1 MKQTI
6 KLYAHPANEHQHQVN
21 VIRWS
26 LIHRAEY
33 PDLKLLHA
41 VPNGG
46 RRDPI
51 EAKHLQDEG
60 LKPGVPDLDLPV
72 PRGNYHGLRIEMK
85 TETGRLSVDQDWWLG
100 ELREQGYFCEV
111 CHGWESAVRVLEWY
125 LSLRRGGEN
134 H

>member
-1 MKQTI
+1 MKTQI
-6 KLYAHPANEHQHQVN
+6 KLYSSPTTEHQHQVN
-21 VIRWS
+21 VINWS

-60 LKPGVPDLDLPV
+60 LKPGVPDLHLPV
-72 PRGNYHGLRIEMK
+72 AKGKYHSLYIEMK
-85 TETGRLSVDQDWWLG
+85 TETGKASLEQLWWVD
-100 ELREQGYFCEV
+100 ELNKSGNFAEI
-111 CHGWESAVRVLEWY
+111 CHGYLSAIRVIEWY
-125 LSLRRGGEN
+125 LNLGGNLDE
-134 H
+134 

>member
-1 MKQTI
+1 MI
-6 KLYAHPANEHQHQVN
+6 KLYAHPSNEHQHQVN
-21 VIRWS
+21 VMRWS
-26 LIHRAEY
+26 LAHRTQY

-72 PRGNYHGLRIEMK
+72 PRGKYHGLRIEMK
-85 TETGRLSVDQDWWLG
+85 DDDGRTSPDQDWWLG
-100 ELREQGYFCEV
+100 ELRERGYFAEC

-125 LSLRRGGEN
+125 LNLGEFQWN
-134 H
+134 R

>member
-1 MKQTI
+1 MKQMI
-6 KLYAHPANEHQHQVN
+6 KLYAHPSNEHQHQVN

-26 LIHRAEY
+26 LAHRVQY

-60 LKPGVPDLDLPV
+60 LKKGVPDLDLPV
-72 PRGNYHGLRIEMK
+72 PRGKYHGLRIEMK
-85 TETGRLSVDQDWWLG
+85 DDTGRTSLEQDWWLG

-111 CHGWESAVRVLEWY
+111 CHGWEPAVRVLEWY
-125 LSLRRGGEN
+125 LGLGEFRP
-134 H
+134 